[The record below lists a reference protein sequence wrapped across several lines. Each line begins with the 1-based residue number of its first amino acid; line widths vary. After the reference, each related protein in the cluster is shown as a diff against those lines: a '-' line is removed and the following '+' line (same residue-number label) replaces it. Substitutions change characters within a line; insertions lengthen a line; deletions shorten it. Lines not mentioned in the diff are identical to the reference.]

1 MSFVGRKVNI
11 QCVMYNVMRTVEML
25 SLLKIRSAV
34 SLKRHV
40 KNSELQLLQRA
51 LMEKELQQDRS
62 KPRLRQLQD
71 QIFLKQLLLLLEGTC
86 PKVRLNSLLAA

>member
-11 QCVMYNVMRTVEML
+11 QFVMYNVMRTVEML

-40 KNSELQLLQRA
+40 KNSELKL
-51 LMEKELQQDRS
+51 
-62 KPRLRQLQD
+62 RLVETLSNVLFINWSYLFEYLFPSR
-71 QIFLKQLLLLLEGTC
+71 FLFC
-86 PKVRLNSLLAA
+86 NIVLNDLI